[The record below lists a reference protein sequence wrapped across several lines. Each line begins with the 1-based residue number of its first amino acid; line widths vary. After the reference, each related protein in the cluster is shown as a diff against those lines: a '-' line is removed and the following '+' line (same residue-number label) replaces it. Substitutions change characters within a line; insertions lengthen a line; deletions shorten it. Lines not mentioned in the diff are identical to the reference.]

1 MFLLQ
6 AKKDDEKN
14 TEKSNDT
21 SISEQL
27 KVGPIVI
34 SSQILCCP
42 LANSSC
48 FYLLF
53 PLHHFIKN
61 HNKLRHLNQT
71 SLLVLQM
78 YLGLHSSD
86 CSPQLMEGA

>member
-6 AKKDDEKN
+6 AKEDDEKN

-27 KVGPIVI
+27 KVGSIVI
-34 SSQILCCP
+34 SSRILCCP
-42 LANSSC
+42 LTNSTC
-48 FYLLF
+48 FDLF
-53 PLHHFIKN
+53 FYKK
-61 HNKLRHLNQT
+61 HNELRHLSQT

-78 YLGLHSSD
+78 LSTRLVIT
-86 CSPQLMEGA
+86 LA

>member
-21 SISEQL
+21 STSKQL

-34 SSQILCCP
+34 SSRILCCP
-42 LANSSC
+42 LANSTCS
-48 FYLLF
+48 YLLF
-53 PLHHFIKN
+53 PLHLFAKK
-61 HNKLRHLNQT
+61 HNKLRNLNQT

-78 YLGLHSSD
+78 YLHSSD